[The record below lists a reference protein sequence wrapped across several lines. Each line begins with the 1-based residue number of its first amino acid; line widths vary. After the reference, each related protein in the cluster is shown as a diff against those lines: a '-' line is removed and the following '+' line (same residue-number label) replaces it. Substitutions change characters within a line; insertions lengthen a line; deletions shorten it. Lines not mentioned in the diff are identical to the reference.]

1 MSHDPVTG
9 WRGGVLLGAVVAIA
23 LSSSVEAFP
32 PYRSTDAETAD
43 PWTLE
48 GRLGLLRFRRD
59 GGLNAYS
66 SPLLRLNFG
75 LPRRVELISELEY
88 QPEHGLADAAVGF
101 KWVPLMKRTSVGI
114 ETLVLLPTSSAG
126 GTGIEANLLVTERR
140 GPVRCHVNLGAF
152 VDGRPDPSE
161 RGWKTSL
168 LIERDMGSWRP
179 GVEVLVR
186 RTGSDPLQVLL
197 GPGVII
203 RVGKAD
209 VRLGIHV
216 GLTGAAADLVTDSWV
231 ATKLRVR

>member
-1 MSHDPVTG
+1 MTK
-9 WRGGVLLGAVVAIA
+9 RRACALLGTLVGA
-23 LSSSVEAFP
+23 LSSDADAFP

-59 GGLNAYS
+59 AGENAYS

-75 LPRRVELISELEY
+75 LHHRLELLSELEY

-101 KWVPLMKRTSVGI
+101 KWVPVMRRASVGI
-114 ETLVLLPTSSAG
+114 ETLMLLPTSAAG
-126 GTGIEANLLVTERR
+126 GTGIEANLLVTDRR
-140 GPVRCHVNLGAF
+140 GPHRLHVNLGAF
-152 VDGRPDPSE
+152 ADGRPDPTE
-161 RGWKTSL
+161 HGWKGSVL
-168 LIERDMGSWRP
+168 VERDVGSWRP
-179 GVEVLVR
+179 GIEVFIR
-186 RTGSDPLQVLL
+186 RIGSEPVQVLL

-203 RVGKAD
+203 RAGKAD

-216 GLTGAAADLVTDSWV
+216 GLTAAAADLITDSWV